1 VRYGNLNLVET
12 TGQSPLHAPTEGRP
26 ETARRGIDSSAGT
39 AAVAKELAEGEYERF
54 RVGQDRDYEGDF
66 EREAKRLAEQDP
78 GETS

>member
-39 AAVAKELAEGEYERF
+39 AAGAKELLLILIWRAVLQAYAAATRI
-54 RVGQDRDYEGDF
+54 
-66 EREAKRLAEQDP
+66 
-78 GETS
+78 T